1 MTDGSKL
8 AFALLALG
16 GIFGFI
22 YFISRPSIATQPMLG
37 QRRASVRP
45 VKQAKVA
52 RQYVNKEEWS
62 ISYDD
67 DGLPTKVVISREAT
81 ET

>member
-22 YFISRPSIATQPMLG
+22 YFISRPSIAAQPTSG
-37 QRRASVRP
+37 QRVSVRP
-45 VKQAKVA
+45 VGQAKAA